1 MSDGVTEQDC
11 VLRGEGRLEK
21 GIAEKGA
28 TGSKRAIKER
38 TETKNRVFKISLSR
52 NLCSLET
59 KLKPSISIGSDTFQ

>member
-38 TETKNRVFKISLSR
+38 R
-52 NLCSLET
+52 
-59 KLKPSISIGSDTFQ
+59 LKIGSSKSVCLGICVPLKLN